1 MNNEIIDNTGS
12 IARDHLANERTFLA
26 WLRTGVTLMGVGIA
40 LVKFNAIISGI
51 FLTTIGLFFVFTSIC
66 RYFEVLNALKEDKF
80 IINSNCII
88 LITILSVL
96 FIIIAIIVIFFEHYV
111 S

>member
-12 IARDHLANERTFLA
+12 LARDHLANERTFLA

-40 LVKFNAIISGI
+40 LVKFNAIISGV
-51 FLTTIGLFFVFTSIC
+51 FLSVVGLFFVLTSLY
-66 RYFEVLNALKEDKF
+66 RYFEVLNALKKDKF

-88 LITILSVL
+88 LITILSII
-96 FIIIAIIVIFFEHYV
+96 FISIAFIVIFLEYYI
-111 S
+111 